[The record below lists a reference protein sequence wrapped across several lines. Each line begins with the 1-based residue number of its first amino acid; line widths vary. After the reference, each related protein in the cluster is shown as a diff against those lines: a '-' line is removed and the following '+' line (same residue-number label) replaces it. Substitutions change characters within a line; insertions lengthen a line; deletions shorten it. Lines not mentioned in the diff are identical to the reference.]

1 MRYGTI
7 AIIGRSN
14 VGKSTFLNS
23 ALGMPLAIVSRL
35 PQTTRDTLLGV
46 VNSGDA
52 QLAFVDTPGLHKP
65 KNELGRRMNHEA
77 IESLRNADVALFM
90 TDAHTVETPA
100 SIAKAAA
107 KASAARSAAGRAKAK
122 GAHKKTGKARSGSSR
137 GSSTELSD
145 AELIAQLPADLPTI
159 LVINKIDRLRDK
171 SKLLPVL
178 VALGQKHAFAA
189 VVPISART
197 GDGIDR
203 VLAEVA
209 QLLPEQESRFAPDE
223 VTDRPVSFFAREY
236 IREQVHALA
245 SREVPH
251 AVAVTLDSIE
261 ESTKGLHVTATVH
274 VEKEGQRSIL
284 VGKGGEMI
292 KEIGTSARKR
302 LMELTERPVHLKLFV
317 RVTERWRDV
326 PRQLAELGYA
336 PESS

>member
-1 MRYGTI
+1 
-7 AIIGRSN
+7 
-14 VGKSTFLNS
+14 
-23 ALGMPLAIVSRL
+23 
-35 PQTTRDTLLGV
+35 
-46 VNSGDA
+46 
-52 QLAFVDTPGLHKP
+52 
-65 KNELGRRMNHEA
+65 
-77 IESLRNADVALFM
+77 
-90 TDAHTVETPA
+90 
-100 SIAKAAA
+100 
-107 KASAARSAAGRAKAK
+107 
-122 GAHKKTGKARSGSSR
+122 
-137 GSSTELSD
+137 
-145 AELIAQLPADLPTI
+145 
-159 LVINKIDRLRDK
+159 
-171 SKLLPVL
+171 VL
-178 VALGQKHAFAA
+178 VALGDKHAFAA

-236 IREQVHALA
+236 IREQVHVMA

-284 VGKGGEMI
+284 VGKGGAMI
-292 KEIGTSARKR
+292 KEIGTAARKR
-302 LMELTERPVHLKLFV
+302 LMELTERPVHVKLFV